1 MAGNEDTGASSSRK
15 APRDSLF
22 LSSTIMVA
30 GAKATV
36 TVRVR
41 NLSPGGMMVDGSTV
55 FYEGA
60 RIMTDLRGVGEIEGR
75 VAWATVERAGIA
87 FDNEIDPKLAR
98 NPVTARPDATRY
110 TEQFVDRS
118 RRPGLKLRA

>member
-1 MAGNEDTGASSSRK
+1 MAGANATGAAKRK

-30 GAKATV
+30 GAKAPV

-41 NLSPGGMMVDGSTV
+41 NLSPGGMMVDGSKI
-55 FYEGA
+55 FYKDA
-60 RIMTDLRGVGEIEGR
+60 RIFTDLRGIGEIEGR
-75 VAWATVERAGIA
+75 VAWATEERAGIA
-87 FDNEIDPKLAR
+87 FDEEIDPKLAR
-98 NPVTARPDATRY
+98 SPVGTRTDTTSY
-110 TEQFVDRS
+110 TPPFVDRS